1 MKVFVL
7 LIEIIIN
14 LKQEFKYVSVFFKDL
29 NKIKDVKFRRNKIFK
44 FRNKVE
50 DEEEEEKEIFS
61 IFLEDISVSE
71 EVLVL

>member
-50 DEEEEEKEIFS
+50 EEEKEIFS